1 MVELVQLLR
10 TFKEQDS
17 QFYYEVD
24 RDDQQQL
31 TRLCWSSVQMQEHGA
46 RYGDVVL
53 EDVTFC
59 SNAHGLYLSYVR
71 TDS

>member
-1 MVELVQLLR
+1 MRELVQLFR
-10 TFKEQDS
+10 SFKDQDS
-17 QFYYEVD
+17 RFYYEVD

-31 TRLCWSSVQMQEHGA
+31 TRMCWSTVQMQELGA

-59 SNAHGLYLSYVR
+59 SNAHGLYLSYERV
-71 TDS
+71 DE